1 MTVTCKKLADELWP
15 SSETSKVDEDDDVD
29 KADEEDIEKAVLR
42 EVERMKRPRKEKWFG
57 IVL

>member
-1 MTVTCKKLADELWP
+1 MAYKKLADELWP
-15 SSETSKVDEDDDVD
+15 SLETPKVDEDDED
-29 KADEEDIEKAVLR
+29 KADEEDIEKAVLK